1 MEIRLVHRNWNRG
14 HSTCLYSSL
23 LQRST
28 SELLFAADSFH
39 SLSFVPRETVGV
51 FDVSW
56 RELLND
62 VNLTSS
68 EAKKKKKDPQDYIY
82 HIASLNW
89 NSKKH
94 RLRLNRGG
102 ACYFIAL
109 RIYLYNSTSYSSPRE
124 PFLHEKSQYLSKSSE
139 APHFWRSRWHIRCW
153 LLVLS
158 WLSQFWISAPVH
170 KETKWKHR
178 LDATFRVKST

>member
-68 EAKKKKKDPQDYIY
+68 EAKKKKGP
-82 HIASLNW
+82 S
-89 NSKKH
+89 
-94 RLRLNRGG
+94 RLHLSYCFTKLEFQKTPPTFKPGG